1 MNDLNDLLINDLSNL
16 WRLWRKISL
25 APVKRGEI
33 TLEQRWILRYLV
45 HHDSITV
52 GQLASVLGTTP
63 SSITLIT
70 KKMEKNYLLKR
81 TRGEP
86 DDRTVTMKITDEGK
100 KRWNEWN
107 ERRKKEIFH
116 ILASLSKV
124 EQEQLHLLLS
134 RILEK
139 PYEDKGASDDSDK

>member
-45 HHDSITV
+45 HHDSVTV

-107 ERRKKEIFH
+107 EKRKKEIFH
-116 ILASLSKV
+116 ILASLSKI

-134 RILEK
+134 RVVEK
-139 PYEDKGASDDSDK
+139 PYEEKKGL